1 MPTDRSGRLGS
12 GTPARIL
19 LVEDS
24 ADDILFLERAFRK
37 AGVPPFFRAIKDGA
51 EAMQYFRGDGVY
63 SDRSIHPLPT
73 HLLLDLKIPKVSGLE
88 LLAWLKAGNIRD
100 GLRVAILSSSA
111 EPADRERAQ
120 ALGIDGFF
128 LKPGRSAD
136 LVNTVHQIARLW
148 ELSAGNV

>member
-1 MPTDRSGRLGS
+1 VGGEA
-12 GTPARIL
+12 PAQIL

-51 EAMQYFRGDGVY
+51 EAMKYFRGDGVY

-88 LLAWLKAGNIRD
+88 LLAWLKAENIQD

-128 LKPGRSAD
+128 LKPGRSMD

-148 ELSAGNV
+148 GLSAGDV